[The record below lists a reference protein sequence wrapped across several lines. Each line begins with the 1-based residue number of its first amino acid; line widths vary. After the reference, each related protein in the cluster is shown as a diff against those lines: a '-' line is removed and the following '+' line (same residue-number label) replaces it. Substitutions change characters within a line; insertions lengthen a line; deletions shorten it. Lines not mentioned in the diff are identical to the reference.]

1 MWVTPLASVSAVA
14 DHFLMR
20 LFDLATTSTAISK
33 TSARSAKIALLA
45 ELLRT
50 AGPEEVTV
58 AVHYLSG
65 ELPQRQIGVGWAT
78 LRDLSA
84 SASAI
89 AAEAETEA
97 GELEL
102 AEVDGIL
109 DEVGKTSG
117 TGSQARRRVL
127 LAALFARATAEEQDF
142 LRRLL
147 TGELRQGALDG
158 VMADAIA
165 KAAEVPATEVRRA
178 AMFGGDLAA
187 TARIALRD
195 GVPGLREVGLVVGRP
210 IQPMLAGTADDVP
223 SALAKAAPA
232 ALEWKLDGIRV
243 QIHRDGDDV
252 RVFTRSLDDIT
263 DRLPE
268 VVALARA
275 LPVTSAV
282 LDGEALAL
290 AADGRPRPFQET
302 ASRTGSR
309 RDAAKLSEQIPLTVF
324 LFDLLHLDGRDLID
338 LPSRERSDLLAAVV
352 PPGALAP
359 RLVTDDPSA
368 AEAFAK
374 DALERGHEGVVVKS
388 LGAAYT
394 AGRRGSAW
402 LKVKPVHTLDLVV
415 VAAEWGH
422 GRRSGWLSNLH
433 LAARD
438 PETGGFVMLGKTF
451 KGMTDELLAWQTERL
466 RGLQTSADDW
476 TVRVRPELVVEVA
489 FDGVQRSSR
498 YPGGVT
504 LRFARVVRYR
514 EDKRPQDADTI
525 DAVRAIGHA

>member
-1 MWVTPLASVSAVA
+1 
-14 DHFLMR
+14 MR
-20 LFDLATTSTAISK
+20 LLDLATTSTAVAE

-45 ELLRT
+45 ERLRT
-50 AGPEEVTV
+50 AGPEEITV

-78 LRDLSA
+78 LRDLPA
-84 SASAI
+84 P
-89 AAEAETEA
+89 AAGV
-97 GELEL
+97 GELEV
-102 AEVDGIL
+102 AEVDRIL
-109 DEVGKTSG
+109 DEVGGTSG
-117 TGSQARRRVL
+117 AGSQARRREL
-127 LAALFARATAEEQDF
+127 LAGLFARATAEEQSF

-158 VMADAIA
+158 VMADAVA
-165 KAAEVPATEVRRA
+165 KAAEVPAAEVRRA

-187 TARIALRD
+187 AAQTALRD
-195 GVPGLREVGLVVGRP
+195 GVPGLRAVGLVVGRP
-210 IQPMLAGTADDVP
+210 IQPMLAGTADDVVT
-223 SALAKAAPA
+223 ALQKAAPA

-243 QIHRDGDDV
+243 QIHRDGDRV
-252 RVFTRSLDDIT
+252 QVFTRSLDDIT

-268 VVALARA
+268 VVELARA

-290 AADGRPRPFQET
+290 APDGRPRPFQET

-309 RDAAKLSEQIPLTVF
+309 RDIAKLREQIPLTVF

-338 LPSRERSDLLAAVV
+338 LPSHERSDLLASIA
-352 PPGALAP
+352 PPDALAP
-359 RLVTDDPSA
+359 RLVTDDPQA

-374 DALERGHEGVVVKS
+374 DALDRGHEGVVVKS
-388 LGAAYT
+388 LDALYT
-394 AGRRGSAW
+394 AGRRGSGW

-438 PETGGFVMLGKTF
+438 PESGEFVMLGKTF

-466 RGLQTSADDW
+466 RALQTSADDW

-514 EDKRPQDADTI
+514 EDKRAQDADTI
-525 DAVRAIGHA
+525 DAVRAIGQAAQ

>member
-1 MWVTPLASVSAVA
+1 MWVIRLAPVSGVA

-20 LFDLATTSTAISK
+20 LHDLATTSTAVAEA
-33 TSARSAKIALLA
+33 SARSAKIALLA
-45 ELLRT
+45 ERLRT
-50 AGPEEVTV
+50 ASPAEVTV

-78 LRDLSA
+78 LRDLPKP
-84 SASAI
+84 
-89 AAEAETEA
+89 AATAESPVGGLEVTEVDRI
-97 GELEL
+97 L
-102 AEVDGIL
+102 AEVGA
-109 DEVGKTSG
+109 TSG
-117 TGSQARRRVL
+117 PGSQTRRRDL
-127 LAALFARATAEEQDF
+127 LAALFARATAEEQAF

-158 VMADAIA
+158 VMAEAIA
-165 KAAEVPATEVRRA
+165 KAADVPATEVRRA

-187 TARIALRD
+187 AAQTALRD
-195 GVPGLREVGLVVGRP
+195 GVPGLRGIGLVVGRP
-210 IQPMLAGTADDVP
+210 VQPMLAGTGDDVA

-243 QIHRDGDDV
+243 QIHRDGDRV
-252 RVFTRSLDDIT
+252 QVFTRGLDDIT

-268 VVALARA
+268 VVVLARA

-290 AADGRPRPFQET
+290 APDGRPRPFQET

-309 RDAAKLSEQIPLTVF
+309 RDIGKLREQIPLTVF
-324 LFDLLHLDGRDLID
+324 LFDLLHLDGRDLVD
-338 LPSRERSDLLAAVV
+338 LPSRERADLLASIA
-352 PPGALAP
+352 PPEARAP
-359 RLVTDDPSA
+359 RLVTDDTEA

-374 DALERGHEGVVVKS
+374 DAIDRGHEGVVVKS
-388 LGAAYT
+388 LDAPYT
-394 AGRRGSAW
+394 AGRRGAAW

-415 VAAEWGH
+415 IAAEWGH

-438 PETGGFVMLGKTF
+438 PESGEFVMLGKTF
-451 KGMTDELLAWQTERL
+451 KGMTDEMLAWQTERL
-466 RGLQTSADDW
+466 RELRTSGDDW

-514 EDKRPQDADTI
+514 DDKLAQDADTI
-525 DAVRAIGHA
+525 DAVRAIG